1 MLPLKS
7 LGYVESTL
15 APGEEIRH
23 RARYHWWHY
32 RAALLLLLL
41 AALPLGVSM
50 MLVGRTPDGRSSAS
64 AIGRFG
70 LVLAAISGFVFV
82 LRYVQASAVEMVV
95 TSRRAITKRGIFR
108 RLVAQAELSAARPAR
123 LIQGA
128 LGRFFGFGTV
138 TVEAA
143 GSGGI
148 LAFRDIREPL
158 ALLEAIRGG
167 SPGLRTTGVE
177 ATR

>member
-1 MLPLKS
+1 

-32 RAALLLLLL
+32 RAALVFLLL
-41 AALPLGVSM
+41 AAVPLGVSM
-50 MLVGRTPDGRSSAS
+50 MLVGRTPDGRSSAA

-70 LVLAAISGFVFV
+70 LVLAAISGFLFV

-95 TSRRAITKRGIFR
+95 TSRRAVAKRGIFR
-108 RLVAQAELSAARPAR
+108 SVVAQVDLSAARPAR
-123 LIQGA
+123 LTQGT
-128 LGRFFGFGTV
+128 LGRFFGFGSV
-138 TVEAA
+138 SVEAA
-143 GSGGI
+143 GAGGTV
-148 LAFRDIREPL
+148 AFRDIGNPE
-158 ALLEAIRGG
+158 AALEAIRGS
-167 SPGLRTTGVE
+167 SPAVAE